1 MFKYLLVLFF
11 LIVLAQNALTQR
23 LKIES
28 GISFSSTKKTMYEER
43 ANHFQLSIGLDYFD
57 KGFCFLSS
65 NVGYFRKGGKVT
77 LGLAEEYFSS
87 SGVETLYIDCITVNT
102 TFNLKAQLRK
112 SIFYC
117 GIGPRFDINMKD
129 GVDFNNASIHEL
141 VEPNIPHIN
150 KISIGLKCTTGF
162 YYDLFPFQLG
172 IYCDYLPTLTK
183 TFKNSSTNKMFG
195 NNRTFNIGASLG
207 YKL

>member
-11 LIVLAQNALTQR
+11 LIVFSQNALTQR

-28 GISFSSTKKTMYEER
+28 GVSFSSTKKTMYEER

-77 LGLAEEYFSS
+77 LGLVEEYFSS

-141 VEPNIPHIN
+141 VEPNIPHIALQDFITIFFLFSWVYIVITFRHLRRHL
-150 KISIGLKCTTGF
+150 KIVVPIKCLGIIGL
-162 YYDLFPFQLG
+162 LISEHL
-172 IYCDYLPTLTK
+172 
-183 TFKNSSTNKMFG
+183 
-195 NNRTFNIGASLG
+195 
-207 YKL
+207 